1 MGVWDTICT
10 RLASSQICAM
20 VTILQTRG
28 SAPREAGVR
37 MIVLA
42 NGGFS
47 GTIGGGALEWE
58 AIAMAR
64 AAIRKTQTDG
74 FVPTLHQSQQ
84 ALGPDLG
91 QCCGGSVSLLLEVFE
106 PDRLAELSVLAEAEK
121 AGAFETESKIKVSRV
136 ERSIIAADDPARG
149 LYLQTLVYFTS
160 SVQNAFQLDYYPDR
174 FADTPNDE
182 PSAQRRGIRRLRETW
197 KVIDDQIGDN
207 QWVLGERFSAVDI
220 YLFMLITWLDSSRG
234 QPSVGEFPNVKRIAN
249 AVQLRKSVQTVYKE
263 WIAGDP

>member
-1 MGVWDTICT
+1 MGVWNTICT
-10 RLASSQICAM
+10 QLASNQICAM

-64 AAIRKTQTDG
+64 VAIAKTQTDG
-74 FVPTLHQSQQ
+74 FGPNLHQSQQ

-91 QCCGGSVSLLLEVFE
+91 QCCGGSVSLLLEVIE

-136 ERSIIAADDPARG
+136 ERSIISADDPAREG
-149 LYLQTLVYFTS
+149 CFREQFGANKQTLALFGAGHVGRALMLALAPLGF
-160 SVQNAFQLDYYPDR
+160 VVLVLL
-174 FADTPNDE
+174 
-182 PSAQRRGIRRLRETW
+182 IRESPR
-197 KVIDDQIGDN
+197 
-207 QWVLGERFSAVDI
+207 S
-220 YLFMLITWLDSSRG
+220 
-234 QPSVGEFPNVKRIAN
+234 
-249 AVQLRKSVQTVYKE
+249 
-263 WIAGDP
+263 